1 MLNTLGVVE
10 VRAERDSRR
19 LTACRR
25 LGGKSLLEWV
35 VGRMT
40 ESQRLD
46 QVVVLAPQCSA
57 AAELAELV
65 PPNVPFVVSHCG
77 DTLGRYVDLLEQHPT
92 EAVVRVVAEHPFVD
106 PVLTDRLVNTAD
118 RHSDADYVGYC
129 SRTGQPVVRSALGV
143 IGEWISA
150 AALRRANRT
159 ASDRNHREHVTS
171 FICSH
176 PENFQLRLVP
186 IPRELDREDL
196 RLTIGG
202 EEDWERTQTIFEA
215 LGPEHLDYQRVA
227 KLLHHQPALRKRMA
241 ALNRTVGAA

>member
-10 VRAERDSRR
+10 VRPDCPR
-19 LTACRR
+19 LTACRK

-35 VGRMT
+35 VGRMS

-46 QVVVLAPQCSA
+46 QIVVLAPQTTATS
-57 AAELAELV
+57 ELSELV
-65 PPNVPFVVSHCG
+65 PPNVSLVLSDG
-77 DTLGRYVDLLEQHPT
+77 DDGLSRFVDLLKQHPA
-92 EAVVRVVAEHPFVD
+92 EAIVRVVADHPFVD

-129 SRTGQPVVRSALGV
+129 SRNGQPAVRSALGI

-150 AALRRANRT
+150 AALRRADCAT
-159 ASDRNHREHVTS
+159 IDRNQREDVTS
-171 FICSH
+171 FIYSH
-176 PENFQLRLVP
+176 PEHFQLRLIP

-215 LGPEHLDYQRVA
+215 LGPEHLDYHRVA
-227 KLLHHQPALRKRMA
+227 HLLQHQPALRKRMA
-241 ALNRTVGAA
+241 VLNRTIGAA

>member
-10 VRAERDSRR
+10 VKAECDSPR
-19 LTACRR
+19 LTACRK

-46 QVVVLAPQCSA
+46 QVVVLAPRVSA
-57 AAELAELV
+57 TSELAELV
-65 PPNVPFVVSHCG
+65 PPNVPLVVSDC
-77 DTLGRYVDLLEQHPT
+77 DNALSRYVDLLKQHPA
-92 EAVVRVVAEHPFVD
+92 EAIVRVVAEHPFVD

-118 RHSDADYVGYC
+118 RHGDADYVGYC
-129 SRTGQPVVRSALGV
+129 SRNGQPVVRSALGA

-150 AALRRANRT
+150 ATLRRADCA
-159 ASDRNHREHVTS
+159 ASDRNQREHVTS

-176 PENFQLRLVP
+176 PESFQLRLVP

-215 LGPEHLDYQRVA
+215 LGPEHLDYHRVA
-227 KLLHHQPALRKRMA
+227 HLLHHQPALRKRMA